1 MMIGSDE
8 VWTTEAAMLL
18 VDTITI
24 LVAPVT
30 QIVISWA
37 ELATATAAPVF
48 NAVSPSSEHQPWRPN
63 E

>member
-24 LVAPVT
+24 LVAPIT
-30 QIVISWA
+30 QIVIS
-37 ELATATAAPVF
+37 
-48 NAVSPSSEHQPWRPN
+48 
-63 E
+63 